1 MTSVHERHRQALE
14 ELEARAHVPRVVRA
28 ARMLG
33 IEPEHPPVALR
44 SALRAGDGPYAE
56 SVLALGPRPD
66 QVVAIGCW
74 LTPPD
79 APGSAFPVRAG
90 SLGWL
95 TVTPITLDP
104 VAATAARLEGTRS
117 RLVRYH
123 RGLRATVRV
132 EGPKDLRGCPVAFA
146 KVFNDHRGAARHA
159 VAARLAEA
167 SEKGLLGFRVPTP
180 ARYDAQR
187 FVLWQLGVAGAPA
200 TAQLTE
206 PEGPRLARAMGTALA
221 SLHASGLDAAHR
233 ITPTTQLA
241 RAERHVAEAV
251 RLVPGLR
258 DGLMRLLD
266 DVAAGPDAGTRPAVA
281 IHGSPDPSQWL
292 TGPGLRP
299 GLLDFDR
306 FSLGM
311 PEIDLACFLVEVEAM
326 ARHQSTDRATRAFVE
341 GYRAGGAEVDG
352 GELRR
357 QTTLRRIGKVVRAAR
372 ALRLDGDHRAS
383 RVRAAAESA
392 PAPVLDAVT
401 KVGCSG

>member
-1 MTSVHERHRQALE
+1 MTSVHECHRKALE
-14 ELEARAHVPRVVRA
+14 EIAARAHLPRVVRA

-33 IEPEHPPVALR
+33 IEPEHPPVVLR
-44 SALRAGDGPYAE
+44 SALRAAGGPYAE

-66 QVVAIGCW
+66 QVVAVGCW
-74 LTPPD
+74 LTPPE
-79 APGSAFPVRAG
+79 AGGSAFPVRAG

-95 TVTPITLDP
+95 TVTPITVDP

-132 EGPKDLRGCPVAFA
+132 EGPKDLRGCAVAFA
-146 KVFNDHRGAARHA
+146 KVFSDHRGAARHA

-167 SEKGLLGFRVPTP
+167 SDSGLVGFRVPTP

-187 FVLWQLGVAGAPA
+187 FVLWQLGVAGNPA
-200 TAQLTE
+200 TVQLKG
-206 PEGPRLARAMGTALA
+206 PDAPRLARTMGAALA
-221 SLHASGLDAAHR
+221 SLHASGLDASHR
-233 ITPTTQLA
+233 ITATTQLA
-241 RAERHVAEAV
+241 RAERNVAEAV
-251 RLVPGLR
+251 RLVPGLH

-266 DVAAGPDAGTRPAVA
+266 VVAGADAGTRPPVA

-292 TGPGLRP
+292 LGPGLRP

-311 PEIDLACFLVEVEAM
+311 PEIDLACFLVEMEAIE
-326 ARHQSTDRATRAFVE
+326 RHLATDSASQALLD
-341 GYRAGGAEVDG
+341 GYRSRGGEVDA

-372 ALRLDGDHRAS
+372 ALRVDGDHRAA
-383 RVRAAAESA
+383 RVLAAAESA
-392 PAPVLDAVT
+392 PVPVFDAVT
-401 KVGCSG
+401 KVGCS